1 MQAPRPPVPPV
12 VNLPMPHALRRFIAL
27 SFCVLATC
35 VNSFSARGADAPP
48 SRLTFELDVMPV
60 LTAAGCNQGACHGKA
75 RGQNGFALSLLGYD
89 ADFDYAAIVEQ
100 ARGRRI
106 SPASPDQSLLLAK
119 GAALTPHGGGERLKP
134 GDKSYETI
142 RRWIATGFQ
151 RSTADDPKFVR
162 IEVAPRD
169 VLFAPKA
176 KRQVKVTAHYSNGAT
191 RDVTDLTTY
200 QSNDSAVTA
209 VDATGLLTA
218 GSLPGETAVMARY
231 AGQIAVV
238 QAAVPQTGKI
248 DKSLYAALPRTNFI
262 DDLVWKRLERLGIV
276 PSEPIDDAAF
286 LRRAHLD
293 VIGRLPTPDEV
304 RSFLADKAPDKR
316 ERLVDALLARPE
328 YADFWANKWA
338 DLLRPNVYHAGIK
351 AVMTYDSWIRESFRE
366 NKPYDQFVR
375 EIITARGSTFR
386 NGAAV
391 FFRNRR
397 DPAEITTMVSQ
408 LFLGVRLDCAKC
420 HQHPFEVWGQNDFYG
435 TAAYFSSVGYKGTG
449 ISAPISGSEEFIYFG
464 NKKAVKHPTT
474 GEEVAPKPLLGDAT
488 PAEGEDLRETYFRW
502 MVDEKKN
509 PYFAQV
515 AVNRIWA
522 DVMGRGIVEP
532 VDDMRATNPPSN
544 PELLAAL
551 AKHFR
556 AVGFDQKQ
564 LLRTILNSQVYAL
577 SSLPNDRN
585 AWDSKNY
592 SRHYR
597 QQFRAETLL
606 DAVCDITSVG
616 ESFSAMPP
624 GSRAVEIWTHHID
637 NLFLDSFGRPD
648 RNLDP
653 PCERTAEATLVQAMH
668 LMNAPNLHKKVI
680 ADDGRI
686 AQLVKAEKSPEAIVE
701 ELYLATYSRRPTD
714 DERRSAVDIFSA
726 DPTKHREAA
735 EDLLWAL
742 LNTPE
747 FSFKN

>member
-1 MQAPRPPVPPV
+1 
-12 VNLPMPHALRRFIAL
+12 MPI
-27 SFCVLATC
+27 
-35 VNSFSARGADAPP
+35 
-48 SRLTFELDVMPV
+48 LTS
-60 LTAAGCNQGACHGKA
+60 AGCNQGACHGKA
-75 RGQNGFALSLLGYD
+75 RGQNGFALSLLGFD
-89 ADFDYAAIVEQ
+89 PDFDYAAIVEQ

-106 SPASPDQSLLLAK
+106 AITSPAQSLLLTKAS
-119 GAALTPHGGGERLKP
+119 AQSPHGGGERLP
-134 GDKSYETI
+134 RDGRNYEVI
-142 RRWIATGFQ
+142 RRWIASGAPRASDT
-151 RSTADDPKFVR
+151 DPKFVGLD
-162 IEVAPRD
+162 VAPRD
-169 VLFAPKA
+169 VLLQPKG
-176 KRQVKVTAHYSNGAT
+176 KRQIKVTARYSDGST

-200 QSNDSAVTA
+200 QSNDTAVAA
-209 VDATGLLTA
+209 VDASGLLAA
-218 GSLPGETAVMARY
+218 GTLPGETAVMARY
-231 AGQIAVV
+231 SGQIAVV
-238 QAAVPQTGKI
+238 QVAVPQTGKV
-248 DKSLYAALPRTNFI
+248 DKALYAALPRKNFI
-262 DDLVWKRLERLGIV
+262 DELVWKRLERLGIE
-276 PSEPIDDAAF
+276 PSPPIDDATF

-293 VIGRLPTPDEV
+293 VIGVLPTPDAA
-304 RSFLADKAPDKR
+304 RAFLADKSPDKR

-338 DLLRPNVYHAGIK
+338 DLLRPNAYHAGLK
-351 AVMTYDSWIRESFRE
+351 AVMTYDSWIRDAFRE

-375 EIITARGSTFR
+375 EIVTARGSTFR

-464 NKKAVKHPTT
+464 NKKPVKHPTT
-474 GEEVAPKPLLGDAT
+474 GEEVAPKPLTGELT
-488 PAEGEDLRETYFRW
+488 PAEGEDLREAFFRW
-502 MVDEKKN
+502 MSDKRN

-515 AVNRIWA
+515 AVNRVWA

-532 VDDMRATNPPSN
+532 VDDLRATNPPSN
-544 PELLAAL
+544 PELLKAL
-551 AKHFR
+551 AEHYR
-556 AVGFDQKQ
+556 EVGFDQKR
-564 LLRTILNSQVYAL
+564 LLRTILASETYAL

-585 AWDSKNY
+585 AWDVKNY

-597 QQFRAETLL
+597 QQLRAETLL
-606 DAVCDITSVG
+606 DAVCDVTGVG
-616 ESFSAMPP
+616 ESFGAMPP
-624 GSRAVEIWTHHID
+624 GSRAVEIWTHHVD
-637 NLFLDSFGRPD
+637 NLFLDAFGRPD

-668 LMNAPNLHKKVI
+668 LMNAPNLHKKVTS
-680 ADDGRI
+680 DDGRI
-686 AQLVKAEKSPEAIVE
+686 AKLVKAEKSPEAIVE
-701 ELYLATYSRRPTD
+701 ELYLATYSRLPTD
-714 DERRSAVDIFSA
+714 EERRAAVNIFSA

-747 FSFKN
+747 FQFKN